1 MKINVPVISNS
12 DVLIIGGTL
21 KAVSLAIELRKSGL
35 SVFTATPYSYFGED
49 VCAKLDLQSP
59 KSPEYKTLLGTDQ
72 MLRPIEIKGK
82 LDRAMID
89 ADVDFLFQLRTI
101 RPMFASDGLVSGAL
115 FADRSGFHAVAAKV
129 VIDATARLTFARSAG
144 VPTKP
149 FAPGAR
155 RMALYA
161 IGGAPKDGGAVES
174 TLLPEKVK
182 ADDREYDS
190 FRLEMDWDFKNCSM
204 FDFAEANTAFR
215 KAAWS
220 PEAVAYAHEICVDLG
235 DGVAD
240 GYVPSAT
247 SPVFIAESAAA
258 SGAASLAKALPTPE
272 PYGFGEE
279 APSDPRSFKVV
290 RKDSY
295 FRFNECPAVQFDLDS
310 LPVIKECDVFVAGG
324 GTGGAPAVIGAAR
337 SGMRTICAEN
347 QSSLGGVMLS
357 GRIGS
362 YYYGNRVGFT
372 SEIDRGITA
381 MGPNPDFDTSKGRMN
396 VVWKNEWF
404 MERATEKGAVLLF
417 ETMTAA
423 AVVDGNRACGAV
435 VVNPFGVGV
444 IKSKFVIDSTGNC
457 DYAAAA
463 GAETMSDL
471 KEEPAVQG
479 AGLSP
484 VVLGKNCTNT
494 DFTFI
499 MDSDIVDATRA
510 FVAARGKYTDGFDVA
525 TMLNTRERRRIR
537 GDIVLQPQDFFA
549 NRIYSDTVNI
559 AYSNFDTHGFII
571 HPMFMLKPTAHDARF
586 ANVPLRALLPRG
598 FEGMLVTG
606 LGVSA
611 HRDCLPLIRMQ
622 PDVQNQGYAAGYA
635 AAMALEAGC
644 PIRSIDIRA
653 LQRKLAAEDIL
664 PASTLEETD
673 EPCTKIDND
682 EYHDI
687 SRVFIYPDAA
697 RTELKAI
704 LAANPSDAETAATL
718 AFLGEDAGR
727 QTLIDTIAAADWD
740 EGWNYRGMGQFGL
753 SVSPLD
759 TKIIALSRI
768 GGDGATTLAKLKE
781 LTIESEFSHIR
792 AVCLA
797 LLRKP
802 DSKAVP
808 VLEKLLA
815 TPGATGYAVGN
826 LRDSLASNR
835 PEYNDTTF
843 RNSQLRELYLSKA
856 LLACDPDSETGALIV
871 NTYADGMQGIYS
883 VFAR

>member
-1 MKINVPVISNS
+1 MKINVPVISTV
-12 DVLIIGGTL
+12 DILIIGGTL
-21 KAVSLAIELRKSGL
+21 KAVSLALELRKSGL
-35 SVFTATPYSYFGED
+35 SVFAATPYSYFGED

-59 KSPEYKTLLGTDQ
+59 KSCDYKTLLGTDQ
-72 MLRPIEIKGK
+72 VLRPVEIKGK

-89 ADVDFLFQLRTI
+89 ADIDFLFQLRPV
-101 RPMFASDGLVSGAL
+101 RPLISSGGGICGAL

-129 VIDATARLTFARSAG
+129 VIDATERLTFARSAG
-144 VPTKP
+144 VPMKP
-149 FAPGAR
+149 FEPGIR
-155 RMALYA
+155 KMGLYA
-161 IGGAPKDGGAVES
+161 IGGAAIDSAIIKSAQLPDKINGGE
-174 TLLPEKVK
+174 
-182 ADDREYDS
+182 REFDV
-190 FRLEMDWDFKNCSM
+190 FRLEMDWNFNSSSM
-204 FDFAEANTAFR
+204 FDFAEANAAFR

-220 PEAVAYAHEICVDLG
+220 PDAVAYAHEICVDFG
-235 DGVAD
+235 DGVVD
-240 GYVPSAT
+240 GYTPSAS
-247 SPVFIAESAAA
+247 SPVFIAERSDASAIA
-258 SGAASLAKALPTPE
+258 SIVNALPAPD
-272 PYGFGEE
+272 PAGFGES
-279 APSDPRSFKVV
+279 ATSDPRSFEVL

-295 FRFNECPAVQFDLDS
+295 FRFGECPTVQFDLDS
-310 LPVIKECDVFVAGG
+310 LPVIKECDVFIAGG
-324 GTGGAPAVIGAAR
+324 GTGGAPAAIGAAR

-347 QSSLGGVMLS
+347 QATLGGVMLS

-381 MGPNPDFDTSKGRMN
+381 MGPAPDFDTSKGRMN

-404 MERATEKGAVLLF
+404 MERASEKGAVLLF

-423 AVVDGNRACGAV
+423 AVMNGKRACGAV
-435 VVNPFGVGV
+435 VVNPFGAG
-444 IKSKFVIDSTGNC
+444 IILSKFVIDSTGNC
-457 DYAAAA
+457 DFAAAA

-484 VVLGKNCTNT
+484 VVLGNNCTNT

-510 FVAARGKYTDGFDVA
+510 FVAARGKYTDGFDVI
-525 TMLNTRERRRIR
+525 TMLNTRERRRIL

-571 HPMFMLKPTAHDARF
+571 HPMFMIKPTAHDARF

-598 FEGMLVTG
+598 FEGLLVTG

-622 PDVQNQGYAAGYA
+622 PDVQNQGYAAGLA
-635 AAMALEAGC
+635 AAMAVEADC
-644 PIRSIDIRA
+644 PIRSIDVRS

-664 PASTLEETD
+664 PAKTLEETD
-673 EPCTKIDND
+673 EPCTHIDND

-687 SRVFIYPDAA
+687 SRVFISPDAA
-697 RTELKAI
+697 RSELKAK
-704 LAANPSDAETAATL
+704 LASNPGDAETAAIL
-718 AFLGEDAGR
+718 AFLGEDVGR
-727 QTLIDTIAAADWD
+727 KTLIDTIAVASWD
-740 EGWNYRGMGQFGL
+740 EGWNYRGMGQFGP
-753 SVSPLD
+753 SVSALD
-759 TKIIALSRI
+759 AMIIALSRI
-768 GGDGATTLAKLKE
+768 GGDSETTIAKLKE
-781 LTIESEFSHIR
+781 LNIGSEFSHIR

-797 LLRKP
+797 LIRKP

-808 VLEKLLA
+808 VLEKLLS
-815 TPGATGYAVGN
+815 TSGATGYAVKN

-835 PEYNDTTF
+835 PDYNDTTF
-843 RNSQLRELYLSKA
+843 RNSQLKELYLAKA
-856 LLACDPDSETGALIV
+856 LVACAPDSATGLRILES
-871 NTYADGMQGIYS
+871 YAEGMQGIYS
-883 VFAR
+883 VFAK